1 MERKAIHEINK
12 NENLKVHPFDKGS
25 GFVIMKE
32 EEAIKSINHKK
43 SI

>member
-1 MERKAIHEINK
+1 MERKAIHKINK
-12 NENLKVHPFDKGS
+12 NEILKVNPFDKGS

-32 EEAIKSINHKK
+32 EEAIKSINCKK